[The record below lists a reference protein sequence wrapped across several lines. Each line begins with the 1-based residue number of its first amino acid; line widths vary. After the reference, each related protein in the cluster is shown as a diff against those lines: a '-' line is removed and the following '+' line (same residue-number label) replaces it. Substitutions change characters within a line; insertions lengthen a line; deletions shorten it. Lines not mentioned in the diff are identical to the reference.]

1 MKEIN
6 IARTIINKRKEKGI
20 TQEELANHIGVSSAS
35 VSKWETAQSYPDIV
49 LLPQLASY
57 FNISIDEL
65 MNYEPQ
71 MAKRDIAKLYSK
83 LYEDLSNKPFDDVIE
98 QCREAIKKYFSCFPL
113 LLQMGGFLLSAGATI
128 GDSEKTYALIA
139 EAKELFVRVKKESD
153 DAELIRTALYMEACC
168 AVALTLPDEAIELLE
183 KAVVPALPNEVLL
196 ASAYRM
202 TERNAEA
209 ETTLQIGIYQNIV
222 SALGLLSTYAM
233 FETENQ
239 NKLDEIVSRTLSLV
253 DSFNIKEL
261 QPSAIISFYVVA
273 AQSYIMN
280 QDTEKSLDLLEQYAE
295 LAGSDISFRVNGDG
309 FFSSI
314 QSRLNENGKEN
325 QLISHE
331 AVKQSLVYAVTESPA
346 LSVLS
351 DNPRFQ
357 RVVKKLEATCQKE

>member
-35 VSKWETAQSYPDIV
+35 VSKWETSQSYPDIV

-65 MNYEPQ
+65 MSYEPQ
-71 MAKRDIAKLYSK
+71 MTKRDIAKLYYK

-98 QCREAIKKYFSCFPL
+98 QCREATKKYFSCFPL
-113 LLQMGGFLLSAGATI
+113 LLQMGGFLMSASVTTD
-128 GDSEKTYALIA
+128 DSEKASALIT

-153 DAELIRTALYMEACC
+153 DAEQIRTALYMEACC
-168 AVALTLPDEAIELLE
+168 AVGLILPDQAIELLE

-202 TERNAEA
+202 TERTAEA
-209 ETTLQIGIYQNIV
+209 ETVLQVGIYQNIV

-233 FETENQ
+233 FEAESQSKHN
-239 NKLDEIVSRTLSLV
+239 EIVSRTLALV
-253 DSFNIKEL
+253 DAFNIKEL
-261 QPSAIISFYVVA
+261 QPSAIISFYAVA
-273 AQSYIMN
+273 AQGYVMN
-280 QDTEKSLDLLEQYAE
+280 QETEKALDLLEEYAE
-295 LAGSDISFRVNGDG
+295 LATKGISLRVDGDS
-309 FFSSI
+309 FFNSI
-314 QSRLNENGKEN
+314 HGWLNENGAEN

-331 AVKQSLVYAVTESPA
+331 TVKQSLVYAVTENPI
-346 LSVLS
+346 LSALS

-357 RVVKKLEATCQKE
+357 RIVKKLEAIC

>member
-6 IARTIINKRKEKGI
+6 IARTIINKRKEKGL

-35 VSKWETAQSYPDIV
+35 VSKWETSQSYPDIV

-71 MAKRDIAKLYSK
+71 MTKRDIAKLYCK
-83 LYEDLSNKPFDDVIE
+83 LYEGLSHKPFDDVIE

-113 LLQMGGFLLSAGATI
+113 LLQMGGFLLSASVTAD
-128 GDSEKTYALIA
+128 DSEKASELIA
-139 EAKELFVRVKKESD
+139 EARELFIRVKKESD

-168 AVALTLPDEAIELLE
+168 AIALILPDEAIELLE

-209 ETTLQIGIYQNIV
+209 ETVLQAGIYQNIV

-239 NKLDEIVSRTLSLV
+239 SKLDEIASRTLSLV

-273 AQSYIMN
+273 AQGYVVN

-295 LAGSDISFRVNGDG
+295 LASNDISFRANGDG
-309 FFSSI
+309 FFNSI
-314 QSRLNENGKEN
+314 HDWLNENGKEN

-331 AVKQSLVYAVTESPA
+331 TVKQSLVYAVTDNPA
-346 LSVLS
+346 LSVLN

-357 RVVKKLEATCQKE
+357 RIVKKLEATC